1 MASVNV
7 LELLLGCI
15 LISVVLVVLYTLIK
29 SAKEF
34 KDYERIRDYLVIGT
48 LMWLIGTFGYDSSL
62 RNAGMCIYGY
72 GLLLLLYNH
81 YRKGYEEGLNVR
93 KSGGNSS

>member
-1 MASVNV
+1 
-7 LELLLGCI
+7 LYEK
-15 LISVVLVVLYTLIK
+15 LIYSIFKVCPLKWTRLIK

-48 LMWLIGTFGYDSSL
+48 LMWLIGIFGYDSSL